1 MSAKRTRLG
10 YGKQYLRKL
19 RFKRVSGLLAAY
31 NRSGSNNGHHEGSQS
46 TLVNIKDTSLNTPH
60 MSDVQILEENNDQKS
75 FNENREEESTY
86 ISTYKEISNDI
97 SFRSKLALWAVQEN
111 ISHVALKKLLF
122 ILKEGVNP
130 SDLSDLPLDP
140 RTLLNT
146 PSKTPVVQSMDKGLY
161 HYFGIQRTINIIYH
175 QLSVQSVEH
184 QKFNMMVNIDG
195 VPLFKSTNESFWPIL
210 CEIKVF

>member
-1 MSAKRTRLG
+1 M
-10 YGKQYLRKL
+10 
-19 RFKRVSGLLAAY
+19 
-31 NRSGSNNGHHEGSQS
+31 
-46 TLVNIKDTSLNTPH
+46 
-60 MSDVQILEENNDQKS
+60 ENNIA
-75 FNENREEESTY
+75 ESTY

-161 HYFGIQRTINIIYH
+161 HYFGIQRTINIIYN

-184 QKFNMMVNIDG
+184 QKCNMMVNIDG

-210 CEIKVF
+210 CEIIGIEVLKSKVFCVGLYYGSVKPSIN